1 MTKRLTQEEFE
12 KRVKEQGNGEFE
24 ILGEYKGRR
33 KKVRAMHLK
42 CGHEWGMIPDSFFGG
57 RRCPKC
63 ARVRID
69 NNKFIDMVKKLSNGE
84 YTVLGEYKHQRM
96 PVKMKHESCGQVW
109 YPTLKSLRQGKGCPR
124 CAGRPI
130 VTTDEY
136 KNRVKD
142 ITEEYEVI
150 GEYRNRRTGIKM
162 FHKECGRHFDM
173 SPDEFLKGNRCP
185 LCRQSKGEKEVEI
198 YLKNLQIYFEPQ
210 KRFEDCR
217 HKATLPFDFYIPSLN
232 VAIEYDGIQH
242 YKPLEVWGGVEAY
255 KQTKLRDVIKN
266 NYCET
271 NGIRLIRIR
280 YDQEVEEVLRKEL
293 VISNE
298 IYPMPAGHKSL

>member
-12 KRVKEQGNGEFE
+12 KRIKEQGNGEFE
-24 ILGEYKGRR
+24 ILGDYNGRR
-33 KKVRAMHLK
+33 KKVKTRHVK
-42 CGHEWGMIPDSFFGG
+42 CGHVWGLIPDSFFNG

-69 NNKFIDMVKKLSNGE
+69 NDKFIYMVKNLSNGE
-84 YTVLGEYKHQRM
+84 YMVLGEYKSQKV
-96 PVKMKHESCGQVW
+96 PVKMKHKTCGQVW
-109 YPTLKSLRQGKGCPR
+109 YPTLDGLRTGRGCPR

-136 KNRVKD
+136 SKRVTD
-142 ITEEYEVI
+142 ISEEYEVI
-150 GEYRNRRTGIKM
+150 GEYKNRREGIEM
-162 FHKECGRHFDM
+162 LHKECGRHFYM
-173 SPDEFLKGNRCP
+173 SPDEFIKGNRCP

-198 YLKNLQIYFEPQ
+198 YLKELRIQFEPQ

-217 HKATLPFDFYIPSLN
+217 HRYTLPFDFYIPSLN

-242 YKPLEVWGGVEAY
+242 FKPIEVWGGVEAY
-255 KQTKLRDVIKN
+255 KQTKLRDSVKN

-271 NGIRLIRIR
+271 NGIKLIRIR

-293 VISNE
+293 VDSNE
-298 IYPMPAGHKSL
+298 IHPMSTSY